1 MRPDPAK
8 IHTGKPRFRSRMHN
22 PFREAE
28 FVLGAT
34 RLAQLP
40 SGAGPEIAFAGRSN
54 AGKSS
59 ALNALC
65 GRRALARVS
74 RTPGR
79 TQEINV
85 FRLPPEGRRCLIDL
99 PGYGYAKVPPAQ
111 RAHWDR
117 LIGQYLRER
126 ESLIGLVLIMDIR
139 RPMTELDRNLLHWLD
154 PHRRALHV
162 VLTKSDK
169 VSRNEASRQL
179 LATHRELEGL
189 GLEATL
195 QTFSALKREGVEDL
209 QGLLLEWLEAA
220 ELQPTEPAAKKD
232 APVTGE

>member
-1 MRPDPAK
+1 
-8 IHTGKPRFRSRMHN
+8 MHN

-28 FVLGAT
+28 FVLGAASI
-34 RLAQLP
+34 AQLP
-40 SGAGPEIAFAGRSN
+40 PDTGAEIGFAGRSN

-65 GRRALARVS
+65 ERRALARVS

-85 FRLPPEGRRCLIDL
+85 FRLASDGQQRLIDL
-99 PGYGYAKVPPAQ
+99 PGYGFARVPPAQ

-126 ESLIGLVLIMDIR
+126 RSLLGLVLIMDIR
-139 RPMTELDRNLLHWLD
+139 RPMTDLDHNLLHWLEPQ
-154 PHRRALHV
+154 PHMLHV

-169 VSRNEASRQL
+169 VSRNEAGRQL
-179 LATHRELEGL
+179 QQTRRALEDMGL
-189 GLEATL
+189 SATL
-195 QTFSALKREGVEDL
+195 QTFSALKREGVADL
-209 QGLLLEWLEAA
+209 QELLLAWLRGNEP
-220 ELQPTEPAAKKD
+220 LSDEPAA
-232 APVTGE
+232 G

>member
-1 MRPDPAK
+1 MN
-8 IHTGKPRFRSRMHN
+8 N
-22 PFREAE
+22 PFRNAE
-28 FVLGAT
+28 FVLGAA
-34 RLAQLP
+34 RIGQLP
-40 SGAGPEIAFAGRSN
+40 PDAGTEIAFAGRSN

-85 FRLPPEGRRCLIDL
+85 FRLQPEGGQRLIDL

-117 LIGQYLRER
+117 LIGEYLRER
-126 ESLIGLVLIMDIR
+126 RSLVGLVLIMDIR
-139 RPMTELDRNLLHWLD
+139 RPITDLDRSLLDWLAAR
-154 PHRRALHV
+154 PRMLHV
-162 VLTKSDK
+162 LLTKADK
-169 VSRNEASRQL
+169 VSRNEAGRQL
-179 LATHRELEGL
+179 LLTRR
-189 GLEATL
+189 GLEERGLDATL

-209 QGLLLEWLEAA
+209 QGLLLEWLDSTTP
-220 ELQPTEPAAKKD
+220 QD
-232 APVTGE
+232 

>member
-1 MRPDPAK
+1 
-8 IHTGKPRFRSRMHN
+8 MHN

-28 FVLGAT
+28 FLLGAA
-34 RLAQLP
+34 RVAQLP
-40 SGAGPEIAFAGRSN
+40 PDSGAEIAFAGRSN

-59 ALNALC
+59 AMNALC

-85 FRLPPEGRRCLIDL
+85 FRLPPDGEQRLIDL
-99 PGYGYAKVPPAQ
+99 PGYGYARVPPAQ

-126 ESLIGLVLIMDIR
+126 QSLVGLVLIMDIR
-139 RPMTELDRNLLHWLD
+139 RPMTDLDRNLLQWLGQQ
-154 PHRRALHV
+154 PRLLHV
-162 VLTKSDK
+162 VLTKADK
-169 VSRNEASRQL
+169 VSRNEANRQL
-179 LATHRELEGL
+179 LLTRRKLEEMGL
-189 GLEATL
+189 SATL

-209 QGLLLEWLEAA
+209 QGLLLEWL
-220 ELQPTEPAAKKD
+220 D
-232 APVTGE
+232 SAPGRD

>member
-1 MRPDPAK
+1 MQ
-8 IHTGKPRFRSRMHN
+8 N

-34 RLAQLP
+34 RFSQLP
-40 SGAGPEIAFAGRSN
+40 SEPVPEVAFAGRSN

-59 ALNALC
+59 TLNALC

-85 FRLPPEGRRCLIDL
+85 FQLPPEGRWRLIDL

-111 RAHWDR
+111 RAQWNR

-126 ESLIGLVLIMDIR
+126 VGLVGLVLIMDIR
-139 RPMTELDRNLLHWLD
+139 RPMTELDRNLLQWLE
-154 PHRRALHV
+154 PHPRLLHV

-169 VSRNEASRQL
+169 VSRNEAGKQL
-179 LATHRELEGL
+179 LATRRQLEEHGL
-189 GLEATL
+189 DATL
-195 QTFSALKREGVEDL
+195 QTFSALKSEGVDDL
-209 QGLLLEWLEAA
+209 QGVLLDWLENAGSRHH
-220 ELQPTEPAAKKD
+220 PPDD
-232 APVTGE
+232 APPPEGT

>member
-1 MRPDPAK
+1 
-8 IHTGKPRFRSRMHN
+8 MHN

-40 SGAGPEIAFAGRSN
+40 SEAGPEIAFAGRSN

-85 FRLPPEGRRCLIDL
+85 FRLPPEGGRRLIDL

-126 ESLIGLVLIMDIR
+126 ESLVGLVLIMDIR
-139 RPMTELDRNLLHWLD
+139 RPMTDLDRNLLHWLE

-162 VLTKSDK
+162 VLTKADK
-169 VSRNEASRQL
+169 VSRNEANRQL
-179 LATHRELEGL
+179 LATRRELEGL

-220 ELQPTEPAAKKD
+220 DAQPAEPVAQKD

>member
-1 MRPDPAK
+1 
-8 IHTGKPRFRSRMHN
+8 MHN

-28 FVLGAT
+28 FVLGAASI
-34 RLAQLP
+34 AQLP
-40 SGAGPEIAFAGRSN
+40 PDTGAEIGFAGRSN

-65 GRRALARVS
+65 ERRALARVS

-85 FRLPPEGRRCLIDL
+85 FRLASDGQQRLIDL
-99 PGYGYAKVPPAQ
+99 PGYGFARVPPAQ

-126 ESLIGLVLIMDIR
+126 RSLLGLVLIMDIR
-139 RPMTELDRNLLHWLD
+139 RPMTDLDQNLLHWLEPQ
-154 PHRRALHV
+154 PHMLHV

-169 VSRNEASRQL
+169 VSRNEAGRQL
-179 LATHRELEGL
+179 QQTRRALEDMGL
-189 GLEATL
+189 SATL
-195 QTFSALKREGVEDL
+195 QTFSALKREGVADL
-209 QGLLLEWLEAA
+209 QELLLAWLRGNEP
-220 ELQPTEPAAKKD
+220 LSDEPAA
-232 APVTGE
+232 G

>member
-1 MRPDPAK
+1 MQ
-8 IHTGKPRFRSRMHN
+8 N

-34 RLAQLP
+34 RIAQLP
-40 SGAGPEIAFAGRSN
+40 TDPGPEIAFAGRSN

-59 ALNALC
+59 ALNTLC

-85 FRLPPEGRRCLIDL
+85 FRLPPEGRRRLIDL

-126 ESLIGLVLIMDIR
+126 ESLAGLVLIMDIR
-139 RPMTELDRNLLHWLD
+139 RPMTALDRTLLQWLE
-154 PHRRALHV
+154 PHPRPLHV
-162 VLTKSDK
+162 VLTKADK
-169 VSRNEASRQL
+169 VSRNEAGRQL
-179 LATHRELEGL
+179 LATRRQLEEL
-189 GLEATL
+189 GLTATL

-209 QGLLLEWLEAA
+209 QGLLLEWLETADP
-220 ELQPTEPAAKKD
+220 QPDATAQKD

>member
-1 MRPDPAK
+1 
-8 IHTGKPRFRSRMHN
+8 MHN

-34 RLAQLP
+34 RLSQLP
-40 SGAGPEIAFAGRSN
+40 SGPGPEIAFAGRSN

-85 FRLPPEGRRCLIDL
+85 FGLPPEGRRRLIDL

-126 ESLIGLVLIMDIR
+126 ESLVGLVLIMDIR
-139 RPMTELDRNLLHWLD
+139 RPMTDLDRNLLQWLE
-154 PHRRALHV
+154 PHPRALHV

-179 LATHRELEGL
+179 QATRRELEGL

-195 QTFSALKREGVEDL
+195 QTFSALKREGVDDL
-209 QGLLLEWLEAA
+209 QGLLQEWLDAA
-220 ELQPTEPAAKKD
+220 DPQPAEQDAQKD

>member
-1 MRPDPAK
+1 MN
-8 IHTGKPRFRSRMHN
+8 N
-22 PFREAE
+22 PFQNAE
-28 FVLGAT
+28 FMLGAA
-34 RLAQLP
+34 RVGQLP
-40 SGAGPEIAFAGRSN
+40 PDVGTEIAFAGRSN

-85 FRLPPEGRRCLIDL
+85 FRLQPEGGQRLIDL
-99 PGYGYAKVPPAQ
+99 PGYGYARVPPAQ

-126 ESLIGLVLIMDIR
+126 RSLAGLVLIMDIR
-139 RPMTELDRNLLHWLD
+139 RPITDLDRSLLDWLQARPRLLHVL
-154 PHRRALHV
+154 
-162 VLTKSDK
+162 LTKADK
-169 VSRNEASRQL
+169 VSRNEAG
-179 LATHRELEGL
+179 RELLRTRRGLEEL
-189 GLEATL
+189 GLDATL

-209 QGLLLEWLEAA
+209 RGLLLEWLGSTTP
-220 ELQPTEPAAKKD
+220 QD
-232 APVTGE
+232 

>member
-1 MRPDPAK
+1 
-8 IHTGKPRFRSRMHN
+8 MHN

-28 FVLGAT
+28 FALGAA
-34 RLAQLP
+34 RLNQLP
-40 SGAGPEIAFAGRSN
+40 PDHGTEIAFAGRSN

-85 FRLPPEGRRCLIDL
+85 FRLPPDGSLRLIDL
-99 PGYGYAKVPPAQ
+99 PGYGYARVPPAQ

-117 LIGQYLRER
+117 LISQYLRER
-126 ESLIGLVLIMDIR
+126 ASLVGLVLIMDIR
-139 RPMTELDRNLLHWLD
+139 RPMTDLDRNLLQWLE
-154 PHRRALHV
+154 PHPRLLHV
-162 VLTKSDK
+162 VLTKADK
-169 VSRNEASRQL
+169 VSRNEAARQL
-179 LATHRELEGL
+179 QRTRRDLEAMGL
-189 GLEATL
+189 TATL

-209 QGLLLEWLEAA
+209 QGLLLEWLDNSDA
-220 ELQPTEPAAKKD
+220 LTDDPASN
-232 APVTGE
+232 